1 MKFTAMEV
9 AAVVPPLP
17 YGPPVPATAGFV
29 TVTGTV
35 PEVAMAEA
43 GMSAVSCLAVTNV
56 VVKFVPFHFT
66 IEPDAKLVP
75 LTVIMN
81 AGPPA
86 FVLSGDNSAITGT
99 TPGWGVA
106 GVEGELYPPHP
117 KQTAISR
124 KTHIIFIVVS
134 RCPNRNVSTP
144 WRQVVFG
151 VPFSCNKNV
160 SSRRRMSTRR
170 GNATVRPLLAAANFL
185 VCEET
190 GRGGRLLAT
199 TPFPA
204 FPPESSFLVAPR
216 PHLPRGHEVI
226 QKILVTVQ

>member
-1 MKFTAMEV
+1 MKLTAMEV

-66 IEPDAKLVP
+66 IEPDAKLEP
-75 LTVIMN
+75 LTVKMN

-86 FVLSGDNSAITGT
+86 LVLSGDNSAITGT

-106 GVEGELYPPHP
+106 GVEGEPYPPHP
-117 KQTAISR
+117 KHTDNQQQN
-124 KTHIIFIVVS
+124 THYLHI
-134 RCPNRNVSTP
+134 RL
-144 WRQVVFG
+144 QV
-151 VPFSCNKNV
+151 
-160 SSRRRMSTRR
+160 
-170 GNATVRPLLAAANFL
+170 
-185 VCEET
+185 
-190 GRGGRLLAT
+190 
-199 TPFPA
+199 
-204 FPPESSFLVAPR
+204 PESECINAMETSCLGSAIFL
-216 PHLPRGHEVI
+216 
-226 QKILVTVQ
+226 